1 MVSID
6 LEPQARND
14 TPLSKRNVAM
24 SEKPES
30 QFQNMLTHLITLTS
44 QALEGAEELPP
55 MALTINQEAEVNSII
70 GASGDREELR
80 TILKAIQKTL
90 AAQAEQGEIVAC
102 CMSYPDF
109 ADQCIVAFM
118 ENQHNECTE
127 IRIPVTVTGKSL
139 ALDLENLSV
148 ADGSV
153 FVFPVL

>member
-1 MVSID
+1 
-6 LEPQARND
+6 
-14 TPLSKRNVAM
+14 M
-24 SEKPES
+24 SEQSES
-30 QFQNMLTHLITLTS
+30 QFQNMLTHLVTLTS
-44 QALEGAEELPP
+44 EALAGAEELPP
-55 MALTINQEAEVNSII
+55 MALTVNPQGEVNSIM

-90 AAQAEQGEIVAC
+90 AAQAQQGEITAC

-118 ENQHNECTE
+118 ENQDNECTE
-127 IRIPVTVTGKSL
+127 LRIPVTVTGKSL

-153 FVFPVL
+153 FVFPVTEG